1 MTATGKLIPA
11 QRMRWIP
18 KELRLAH
25 EYCFFL
31 HDECVRMLVEY
42 EKARAHIISFK
53 FKNKSEERRF
63 RRAAEKYDAIFALRL
78 IGREDES
85 RRVTLNT
92 ITMAMVSDCCH
103 HIYESLR
110 CFEKRKFVPA
120 FNLLRKPLLDSLMY
134 LIWMVADED
143 NFYAEFTSGDP
154 SRITQKMI
162 GNRRKNLIAAAIE
175 MAELNDI
182 IDADDIVS
190 MIFDSRNEFGLY
202 GLFQHAVHLVTV
214 DRLEIK
220 TSPEN
225 FNFIFKNP
233 SEDDIYDSLYSQLP
247 IILLLLTHVIA
258 ILFGRIQSMDAGTF
272 RALKFRSINGG
283 RLIQGSPLS
292 DIVVDVMSRTLSPL
306 LKCATCDTSIKVT
319 HHNAARLILTD
330 TFRCTTCKRVS
341 PFPFSWTFGD

>member
-1 MTATGKLIPA
+1 M
-11 QRMRWIP
+11 
-18 KELRLAH
+18 
-25 EYCFFL
+25 
-31 HDECVRMLVEY
+31 
-42 EKARAHIISFK
+42 
-53 FKNKSEERRF
+53 
-63 RRAAEKYDAIFALRL
+63 
-78 IGREDES
+78 
-85 RRVTLNT
+85 
-92 ITMAMVSDCCH
+92 
-103 HIYESLR
+103 
-110 CFEKRKFVPA
+110 
-120 FNLLRKPLLDSLMY
+120 LDSLMY

-143 NFYAEFTSGDP
+143 NFYAEFTSGDS

-175 MAELNDI
+175 MAELTDI

-233 SEDDIYDSLYSQLP
+233 NEDDIYDSLYSQLP